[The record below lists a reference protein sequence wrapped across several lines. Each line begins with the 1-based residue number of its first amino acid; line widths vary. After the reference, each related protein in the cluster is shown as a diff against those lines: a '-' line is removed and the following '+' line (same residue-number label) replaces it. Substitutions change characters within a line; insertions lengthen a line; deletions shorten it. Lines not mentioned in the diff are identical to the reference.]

1 MIDVKIAFLSV
12 LEDFTKTKEII
23 IPLDDNSTIKSIF
36 GKLSDKFE
44 NIFEK
49 YFVDTSGN
57 LNKYIILALN
67 GKDIRS
73 LKGLDTVIHNN
84 DEISFI
90 PAIAGG

>member
-12 LEDFTKTKEII
+12 LEDFTKTKEIT

-44 NIFEK
+44 NSFEK
-49 YFVDTSGN
+49 YFVDKSGN

-73 LKGLDTVIHNN
+73 LNGLDTEIHDN